1 MNIYRKTYL
10 EEVAERA
17 ELASSQRRAMAR
29 KAAAEEALR
38 AMPESKPARVKRAK
52 ERPQM
57 KPQKAAKSIDE
68 CISVLNK
75 YGL

>member
-1 MNIYRKTYL
+1 MNIYRKNYL

-17 ELASSQRRAMAR
+17 ELASIQRREAER
-29 KAAAEEALR
+29 IAAAEEAKKARLE
-38 AMPESKPARVKRAK
+38 AKTKKPKRAEK
-52 ERPQM
+52 RPQM

>member
-1 MNIYRKTYL
+1 MNIYRKNYL

-17 ELASSQRRAMAR
+17 ELASSQRLAMAR

-38 AMPESKPARVKRAK
+38 AMPESKPARLKRAEK
-52 ERPQM
+52 RPQM